1 MHRVWQRKQ
10 LRKTSDL
17 HFRASSVNAIQKS
30 VLEGVLIVHINAAI
44 KSTNKPRLTNYVK
57 VTIDL
62 FYEIEMF
69 NILIEL

>member
-1 MHRVWQRKQ
+1 MYSVWQRKQ
-10 LRKTSDL
+10 LKKTNDL

-44 KSTNKPRLTNYVK
+44 KSTTKPRLTYVK

-69 NILIEL
+69 NILIKL

>member
-1 MHRVWQRKQ
+1 MYRVWQRKQ
-10 LRKTSDL
+10 LKKTNDL

-44 KSTNKPRLTNYVK
+44 KSTTKPRLTYVK

-69 NILIEL
+69 NILIKL